1 VTIADGLPSAVVG
14 ATASMA
20 QGALQ
25 LAAGSPAAALEQLR
39 VALHGW
45 RELQLPYEE
54 ATARLLIGT
63 TQRLLGDE
71 EGGRIEVDAARAGFD
86 RLGATVDA
94 GHAAALLQ
102 RGASQRVLT
111 DREVQVLGLV
121 AAGKHNREIAGA
133 LRLSEHTVAR
143 HMQNILAKLGVS
155 SRAAATSSALKQGLL

>member
-1 VTIADGLPSAVVG
+1 
-14 ATASMA
+14 
-20 QGALQ
+20 
-25 LAAGSPAAALEQLR
+25 
-39 VALHGW
+39 
-45 RELQLPYEE
+45 
-54 ATARLLIGT
+54 LIGT

-71 EGGRIEVDAARAGFD
+71 EGGRIEVDAARAGFE
-86 RLGATVDA
+86 RLGAAADA

-102 RGASQRVLT
+102 RRAARRVLT

-133 LRLSEHTVAR
+133 LHLSEHTVAR